1 MMHPEFLPFNP
12 TFHPFWGEI
21 NKKSANFRFFA
32 KKIEIIIDLVGKS
45 VYTRPAFT
53 SHPVGR
59 PESSRFCSSVVERIL
74 GKDEVAGSNPARSFL
89 ISCKNSS
96 SNLIQ

>member
-1 MMHPEFLPFNP
+1 M
-12 TFHPFWGEI
+12 
-21 NKKSANFRFFA
+21 SACILAPLSR
-32 KKIEIIIDLVGKS
+32 L
-45 VYTRPAFT
+45 TL
-53 SHPVGR
+53 VGR

-96 SNLIQ
+96 SNLK